1 MAELA
6 RELAREGGC
15 EGGGEGVA
23 SLFGDLVG
31 QPRAVGLLEAALRQ
45 RRVAPAYLFAGPEG
59 VGRRLAA
66 LRFLEGLV
74 VGEGVEGD
82 AAVRRRLAQGN
93 HPDLLWVEPT
103 YSHQGKL
110 VPASQA
116 EAEGVNRRTPPQ
128 LRLEQIR
135 DVSRFLS
142 RRSVEARG
150 AMVVLEAAEAMAE
163 AAANALLKTL
173 EEPGD
178 GLLILISAAPDRL
191 LSTIRSRC
199 QQIPFRRLEPRQ
211 LRQVLERQGA
221 GPIDGAGGK
230 GAAGEGGVAGDGG
243 GRDRAAGA
251 GAARDGGSAGDGG
264 AAGDGAA
271 GKSGADRDGAAGKSG
286 ATGDGLARDDDPPEL
301 LELAAGSPGALLEH
315 RRQWRGLPEGLAERL
330 GALPSDP
337 LSALALARD
346 LSEALDGDQ
355 QLWLLNWLQLSRWR
369 RQPRP
374 AELERLEQLR
384 RQLRSHV
391 QPRLAWE
398 VALLE
403 LAGLKAQ

>member
-1 MAELA
+1 MAEQV
-6 RELAREGGC
+6 
-15 EGGGEGVA
+15 GEGVGERA
-23 SLFGDLVG
+23 SDLFDELVG
-31 QPRAVGLLEAALRQ
+31 QPRAAGLLQAALHHQ
-45 RRVAPAYLFAGPEG
+45 RVAPAYLFAGPEG

-74 VGEGVEGD
+74 VDKRGLGD
-82 AAVRRRLAQGN
+82 PGVRRRLAQGN

-135 DVSRFLS
+135 EISRFLA
-142 RRSVEARG
+142 RRPVEARG

-178 GLLILISAAPDRL
+178 GLLILISAAPDQL
-191 LSTIRSRC
+191 LATIRSRC
-199 QQIPFRRLEPRQ
+199 QQIPFRRLEPQ
-211 LRQVLERQGA
+211 QVRQVLERQGEA
-221 GPIDGAGGK
+221 QADAAGG
-230 GAAGEGGVAGDGG
+230 
-243 GRDRAAGA
+243 
-251 GAARDGGSAGDGG
+251 
-264 AAGDGAA
+264 
-271 GKSGADRDGAAGKSG
+271 
-286 ATGDGLARDDDPPEL
+286 DDPPEL

-315 RRQWRGLPEGLAERL
+315 RRQWRGLPEGLAQRIGE
-330 GALPSDP
+330 LPADP
-337 LSALALARD
+337 LNALALARD
-346 LSEALDGDQ
+346 LSESLDGDQ

-374 AELERLEQLR
+374 AELERLERLR

-403 LAGLKAQ
+403 LAGLKAP